1 MCFWLVR
8 EEFLYKIAV
17 SPVMSLDI
25 ISLTNVLEQANGS
38 ERGSAQKLA
47 ENQLKEWEVQP
58 GFHYLLQVSIDWNL
72 ALK

>member
-1 MCFWLVR
+1 
-8 EEFLYKIAV
+8 
-17 SPVMSLDI
+17 MSLDI